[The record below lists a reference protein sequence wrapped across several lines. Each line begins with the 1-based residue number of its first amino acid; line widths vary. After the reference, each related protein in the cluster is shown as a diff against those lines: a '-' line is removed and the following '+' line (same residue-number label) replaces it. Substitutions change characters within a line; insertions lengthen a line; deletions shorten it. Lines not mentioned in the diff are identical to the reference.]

1 MTIEQLFG
9 TLQQSIVDIWQEHLK
24 TDSYSGH
31 MAMDEYYK
39 DMPELIDQLIENYM
53 GRYGKVLSY
62 ENILN
67 VANFTSPVEYLTA
80 LRELV
85 SQTYE
90 TISASELKS
99 DLDAILSQIDSTVY
113 KLREL
118 TESCEVEFTL
128 EEGAGEPNSRLIEC
142 GNCSGGSCKKGT
154 KKDGEEECEVPK
166 KKSKSKNIDKE
177 EEEELREAVISRS
190 FVGKYKKMD
199 REEEC
204 EDGKCKKKTVKE
216 SLSDYLSKKLK

>member
-67 VANFTSPVEYLTA
+67 VANFTGPIEYLTA

-118 TESCEVEFTL
+118 TESEEVEFTL
-128 EEGAGEPNSRLIEC
+128 EEGAGEPNSRLLEC

-154 KKDGEEECEVPK
+154 KKDGEEECETS
-166 KKSKSKNIDKE
+166 KKSKSKKIDKE
-177 EEEELREAVISRS
+177 EEEELREAVVNRS
-190 FVGKYKKMD
+190 FVGKYKKID
-199 REEEC
+199 GEEEC
-204 EDGKCKKKTVKE
+204 ETSKRKKKAVKE
-216 SLSDYLSKKLK
+216 SLAEYLSKKLN

>member
-9 TLQQSIVDIWQEHLK
+9 TLQQSIVDIWQAHLK
-24 TDSYSGH
+24 TDSYAEH

-39 DMPELIDQLIENYM
+39 EMPELIDTLIENYM

-62 ENILN
+62 ENILDP
-67 VANFTSPVEYLTA
+67 ANFTGPVEYLTA

-99 DLDAILSQIDSTVY
+99 DLDAILSKIDSTVY

-118 TESCEVEFTL
+118 TESEVEVEYTL
-128 EEGAGEPNSRLIEC
+128 EKEAGEYNERLIE
-142 GNCSGGSCKKGT
+142 SCKGCKKDSEEECETGKKSKKGT
-154 KKDGEEECEVPK
+154 KTDKEEEETLEEAIVGRKIIK
-166 KKSKSKNIDKE
+166 KKYAIIDKE
-177 EEEELREAVISRS
+177 EE
-190 FVGKYKKMD
+190 
-199 REEEC
+199 C
-204 EDGKCKKKTVKE
+204 ETGKKKPVKE
-216 SLSDYLSKKLK
+216 SLADFVSRTLK

>member
-67 VANFTSPVEYLTA
+67 VANFTGPVEYLTA

-85 SQTYE
+85 SQTNE

-99 DLDAILSQIDSTVY
+99 DIDAILSQIDSTVY

-118 TESCEVEFTL
+118 TESEEVEFTL
-128 EEGAGEPNSRLIEC
+128 EEGAGEMSKHLVEC
-142 GNCSGGSCKKGT
+142 GGNCKKGT
-154 KKDGEEECEVPK
+154 RKDGEEECETP
-166 KKSKSKNIDKE
+166 KKSKNKKIDKE
-177 EEEELREAVISRS
+177 EEEELREAVVNRS
-190 FVGKYKKMD
+190 FVGKYKKID
-199 REEEC
+199 GEEEC
-204 EDGKCKKKTVKE
+204 ETGKGKKKAVKE
-216 SLSDYLSKKLK
+216 SLAEYLSKKLN